1 MKEKILNKLPS
12 INTLRMRIYIIEEK
26 IEKCEGEIPVEFWCD
41 DCKRLLQKIESL
53 EEKKKIIEEENL
65 AYKEGTYLSNGG
77 FTSTPTYK
85 YRCSCCGRFWV
96 NTEHLW
102 PPLGTYLDPDKKA
115 RCNKCDGFVDVI

>member
-12 INTLRMRIYIIEEK
+12 INALRTRIYIIKDK
-26 IEKCEGEIPVEFWCD
+26 IKECEREIPEEFWCN

-53 EEKKKIIEEENL
+53 EEKKKIIKEDL
-65 AYKEGTYLSNGG
+65 FYKAYGGTYAT
-77 FTSTPTYK
+77 TSTATYK
-85 YRCSCCGRFWV
+85 YRCSRCGRFWV
-96 NTEHLW
+96 NIEHLW